1 MYNYVCTKE
10 NALRK
15 GKSKFSQAEGKLKT
29 VLIRPCETPKP
40 HTIKKPS
47 LLDLLQIVLLH
58 AFFFCRSLCSPGDS
72 QCTSR
77 LCQFLVLENILLS
90 LSCLCSYLDFK
101 GENFLNC
108 IRKGY
113 FLQKSH
119 CCQEFITPRVTFP
132 WLSLGCNSSAQS

>member
-40 HTIKKPS
+40 HMIKKPS

-58 AFFFCRSLCSPGDS
+58 AFFSADLCVLLEIPNAS
-72 QCTSR
+72 QDFAS
-77 LCQFLVLENILLS
+77 FLFWKHTFVIILS
-90 LSCLCSYLDFK
+90 LQLLR
-101 GENFLNC
+101 L
-108 IRKGY
+108 
-113 FLQKSH
+113 
-119 CCQEFITPRVTFP
+119 
-132 WLSLGCNSSAQS
+132 